1 MRFTEQELTQ
11 AFHRM
16 KQLKKS
22 YPNIEDIFE
31 NFLEELEN
39 QQEEDINPLD
49 EIIRTNKSN
58 PSLANY
64 IFATNFN
71 LTINQGE

>member
-1 MRFTEQELTQ
+1 MRFTEPELTQ
-11 AFHRM
+11 AFNRM
-16 KQLKKS
+16 RQLKRS

-39 QQEEDINPLD
+39 QQEEEINPLD
-49 EIIRTNKSN
+49 EIIKTNKAN
-58 PSLANY
+58 PNLANY

-71 LTINQGE
+71 LTIN